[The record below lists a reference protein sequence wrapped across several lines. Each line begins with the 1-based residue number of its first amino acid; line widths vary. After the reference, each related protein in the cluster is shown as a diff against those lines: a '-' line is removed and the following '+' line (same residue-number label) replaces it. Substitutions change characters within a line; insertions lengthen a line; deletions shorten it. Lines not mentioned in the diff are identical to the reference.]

1 MKLLLENWK
10 RFLNEGI
17 DPRIQKQLD
26 ALLAL
31 PEDIGILIEE
41 GPSMGSG
48 NIMTF
53 QYVQILGRKPLE
65 FYRLPPAAFSRYEP
79 PTEKEDTTK
88 NKDKKVIKTGI
99 PFGEVEI
106 WKAGGGMTSYGTRAD
121 VDKTCFDGWIVLQ
134 SQAERGWGPLLYEVA
149 LEWASEHGGGL
160 TSDRG
165 VVSDYAMAVWDK
177 YAARGDVTVKQMD
190 VDHTEKWM
198 RDYAELTPDIKV
210 DDCDQGKA
218 IGLKGDKWMDTSVS
232 KMFYKDSTP
241 VLDEL
246 YVAGRILEA

>member
-17 DPRIQKQLD
+17 DPRIQKQLA

-31 PEDIGILIEE
+31 PEDISILIEE
-41 GPSMGSG
+41 GPSMGTG

-53 QYVQILGRKPLE
+53 QYVKILGRKPLE
-65 FYRLPPAAFSRYEP
+65 FYRLQREDSTKYE
-79 PTEKEDTTK
+79 
-88 NKDKKVIKTGI
+88 NRKVIKTGL
-99 PFGEVEI
+99 PHGGVEI
-106 WKAGGGMTSYGTRAD
+106 WKTDAGE
-121 VDKTCFDGWIVLQ
+121 CLNGWAVLQ
-134 SQAERGWGPLLYEVA
+134 SGAERGWGPLLYEVA

-165 VVSDYAMAVWDK
+165 IVSDYAIAVWDK
-177 YAARGDVTVKQMD
+177 YTNRGDVEVKQMD
-190 VDHTEKWM
+190 VDHKEKWM

-218 IGLKGDKWMDTSVS
+218 IDLKGDKWMDTSVS

-241 VLDEL
+241 VMDEL
-246 YVAGRILEA
+246 YVAGRILEV

>member
-1 MKLLLENWK
+1 MKKLLENWK

-17 DPRIQKQLD
+17 DPRIQKQID

-41 GPSMGSG
+41 ASGKGSSVH
-48 NIMTF
+48 IVAF
-53 QYVQILGRKPLE
+53 HYVKVLERKPLK
-65 FYRLPPAAFSRYEP
+65 FHRLKR
-79 PTEKEDTTK
+79 EDATIY
-88 NKDKKVIKTGI
+88 KDRKVIKTGI

-106 WKAGGGMTSYGTRAD
+106 WKTDAGE
-121 VDKTCFDGWIVLQ
+121 CLNGWSVLQ
-134 SQAERGWGPLLYEVA
+134 SGAERGWGPLLYEVA

-165 VVSDYAMAVWDK
+165 IVSKYALAVWDK
-177 YAARGDVTVKQMD
+177 YAARSDITVKQMD

-198 RDYAELTPDIKV
+198 QKYDELTPDIKV

-218 IGLKGDKWMDTSVS
+218 IDLKGDKWMETSVS
-232 KMFYKDSTP
+232 KMFSKSSTP
-241 VLDEL
+241 VMDEL
-246 YVAGRILEA
+246 YVAGRLLET

>member
-1 MKLLLENWK
+1 VKKLLENWK
-10 RFLNEGI
+10 KFLNEGI
-17 DPRIQKQLD
+17 DPRIQKQLA

-41 GPSMGSG
+41 GPSMDAPGTG

-65 FYRLPPAAFSRYEP
+65 FYRLQDSDAGVPR
-79 PTEKEDTTK
+79 
-88 NKDKKVIKTGI
+88 GQ
-99 PFGEVEI
+99 VEI
-106 WKAGGGMTSYGTRAD
+106 WKTDAGE
-121 VDKTCFDGWIVLQ
+121 CLNGWAVLQ
-134 SQAERGWGPLLYEVA
+134 SGAERGWGPLLYEVA

-165 VVSDYAMAVWDK
+165 IVSDLAIGVWDK
-177 YAARGDVTVKQMD
+177 YTNRSDVEVKQMD
-190 VDHTEKWM
+190 VDHKEKWM
-198 RDYAELTPDIKV
+198 QKYAELTPDIKV

-218 IGLKGDKWMDTSVS
+218 IDLKGDKWMDTSVS

-241 VLDEL
+241 VMDEL
-246 YVAGRILEA
+246 YVTGRILEV

>member
-31 PEDIGILIEE
+31 PDDIGILIEE
-41 GPSMGSG
+41 GPSMGTG

-53 QYVQILGRKPLE
+53 QYVKILGPSE
-65 FYRLPPAAFSRYEP
+65 FHRLHR
-79 PTEKEDTTK
+79 EDTTK
-88 NKDKKVIKTGI
+88 YENRKVIKTGL
-99 PFGEVEI
+99 PHGEVEI
-106 WKAGGGMTSYGTRAD
+106 WKTDAGE
-121 VDKTCFDGWIVLQ
+121 CLNGWAVLQ
-134 SQAERGWGPLLYEVA
+134 SGAERGWGPLLYEVA

-165 VVSDYAMAVWDK
+165 AVSDYAMAVWDK
-177 YAARGDVTVKQMD
+177 YAARGDVTAKQMD

-198 RDYAELTPDIKV
+198 RDYAELTPDVKV

-218 IGLKGDKWMDTSVS
+218 IDLKGDKWMDTSVS

-241 VLDEL
+241 VMDEL

>member
-31 PEDIGILIEE
+31 PEDIGILIEK
-41 GPSMGSG
+41 GPTFGSDH
-48 NIMTF
+48 IMTF

-65 FYRLPPAAFSRYEP
+65 FHRLQRSDA
-79 PTEKEDTTK
+79 TK
-88 NKDKKVIKTGI
+88 HKDRKVIKTGI
-99 PFGEVEI
+99 PHGAVEI
-106 WKAGGGMTSYGTRAD
+106 WKAGDGINSFGQRVGSRAD
-121 VDKTCFDGWIVLQ
+121 MNNTCFDGWIVLQ
-134 SQAERGWGPLLYEVA
+134 SGAERGWGPLLYEVA

-165 VVSDYAMAVWDK
+165 VVSDYALAVWDK
-177 YAARGDVTVKQMD
+177 YAARSDITVKQMD

-198 RDYAELTPDIKV
+198 RKYAELTPDIKA

-232 KMFYKDSTP
+232 KMFSKSSTP
-241 VLDEL
+241 VMDEL

>member
-1 MKLLLENWK
+1 MNKTIYFVKLLLENWRK
-10 RFLNEGI
+10 FLNEGI
-17 DPRIQKQLD
+17 DPHIQKQLD

-31 PEDIGILIEE
+31 PEDIGILIEK

-65 FYRLPPAAFSRYEP
+65 FYRLPAQSV
-79 PTEKEDTTK
+79 DS
-88 NKDKKVIKTGI
+88 KTGI
-99 PFGEVEI
+99 PHGEVEI

-134 SQAERGWGPLLYEVA
+134 SGAERGWGPLLYEVA

-165 VVSDYAMAVWDK
+165 VVSDYALAVWDK
-177 YAARGDVTVKQMD
+177 YAARSDITVKQMD

-198 RDYAELTPDIKV
+198 RKYAELTPDIKA

>member
-1 MKLLLENWK
+1 MKKLLENWK

-31 PEDIGILIEE
+31 PDDIGILIEK

-53 QYVQILGRKPLE
+53 QYVKVLEREPLK
-65 FYRLPPAAFSRYEP
+65 FHRLQRSDA
-79 PTEKEDTTK
+79 TK
-88 NKDKKVIKTGI
+88 HKDRKVIKTGI
-99 PFGEVEI
+99 PHGEVEI
-106 WKAGGGMTSYGTRAD
+106 WKAGDGMNSYGSRAD
-121 VDKTCFDGWIVLQ
+121 VNKTCFDGWIVLQ
-134 SQAERGWGPLLYEVA
+134 SGAERGWGPLLYEVA

-165 VVSDYAMAVWDK
+165 IVSDYALAVWDK
-177 YAARGDVTVKQMD
+177 YAARSDITVKQMD

-198 RDYAELTPDIKV
+198 QKYDELTPDIKV

-218 IGLKGDKWMDTSVS
+218 IDLKGDKWMETSVS
-232 KMFYKDSTP
+232 KMFSKSSTP
-241 VLDEL
+241 VIDEL
-246 YVAGRILEA
+246 YVAGRLLET